1 MVLNGAELGSGSV
14 RIHDPDVQAQ
24 VFEILG
30 ISKEQAEARFGW
42 FMEALRYGTPPHAGF
57 AIGVD
62 RLVSIL
68 QNEQNIREVMPFP
81 KTQTGADPLTGAPGR
96 VEEGQL
102 DELGI
107 EVSADVKAEW
117 SASADDAAPNDMGQ
131 LES

>member
-14 RIHDPDVQAQ
+14 RIHDPEVQAQ

-30 ISKEQAEARFGW
+30 ISREQAEIRFSW

-62 RLVSIL
+62 RFVSIL

-81 KTQTGADPLTGAPGR
+81 KTQTGADPLTGAPGH
-96 VEEGQL
+96 VDPGQL
-102 DELGI
+102 QELGI
-107 EVSADVKAEW
+107 DVRPEVKAAWAET
-117 SASADDAAPNDMGQ
+117 SDA
-131 LES
+131 